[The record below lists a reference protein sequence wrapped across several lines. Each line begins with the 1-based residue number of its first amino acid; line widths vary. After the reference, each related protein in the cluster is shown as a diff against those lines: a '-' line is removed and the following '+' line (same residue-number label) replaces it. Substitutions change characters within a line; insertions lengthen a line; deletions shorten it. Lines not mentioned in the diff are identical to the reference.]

1 MTPHRL
7 IIAGRAA
14 SVRLGSLLAL
24 LALVLLA
31 ATTPSGT
38 ATAQEVKVLR
48 LAMGETEVIDVPFG
62 LADVIVADQK
72 VASITLLSAQSLL
85 VTPLAAGSTQVML
98 RDAEGTARL
107 TLSVAVREDF
117 AQLQNIL
124 DEVSPRANI
133 EVRNVNGR
141 ALVAGIVG
149 DEAEASRILDI
160 ARSYSDGDVIDAL
173 KVADPR
179 QIMLKVNILELSRS
193 GGKELGINTFRD
205 PQGME
210 GTNGDPFGTISR
222 NLRLSANGKPYSVD
236 LLLQALE
243 TKGIARRLA
252 NPTLVAVNGSTASFV
267 VGGEVPITTAT
278 EDGES
283 TTYREYGVKLAF
295 TPQVLDGRVI
305 RLQIMPE
312 VSEVDWSR
320 RVNDN
325 PAFIS
330 RKVDTTIELQSGES
344 FAIAGLL
351 QSDSVRS
358 VRQYPWMGNVPI
370 LGALF
375 RSSAYQKN
383 QTELV
388 VVVTPYLVNGDSP
401 ENIDGDPTLQ
411 AGDPDDA
418 ETFLLGAVED
428 NDEVKSRF
436 LGGFGVTGPYGHILP
451 RQ

>member
-1 MTPHRL
+1 MKLHRVNWS
-7 IIAGRAA
+7 GRPAPLRFA
-14 SVRLGSLLAL
+14 Y
-24 LALVLLA
+24 LA
-31 ATTPSGT
+31 AILMVLVTCFGT
-38 ATAQEVKVLR
+38 AARVMAQEVQVLR
-48 LAMGETEVIDVPFG
+48 LSMGETEVVDVPFG
-62 LADVIVADQK
+62 LADVIVGNDEI
-72 VASITLLSAQSLL
+72 ASVTLLSSQSLL
-85 VTPLAAGSTQVML
+85 VTPLSAGSTQILL
-98 RDAEGTARL
+98 RDSEGAARL

-117 AQLQNIL
+117 AQLKNII
-124 DEVSPRANI
+124 DEVSPRSNI

-179 QIMLKVNILELSRS
+179 QVMLKVNILELSRS
-193 GGKELGINTFRD
+193 AGKELGINTFRN
-205 PQGME
+205 PAGMD

-222 NLRLSANGKPYSVD
+222 NLNLSANGRPYSVD

-278 EDGES
+278 QDGES

-295 TPQVLDGRVI
+295 TPQVMDGRII

-320 RVNDN
+320 RVNEN
-325 PAFIS
+325 PAFVS

-358 VRQYPWMGNVPI
+358 ARQFPWMGNVPI

-388 VVVTPYLVNGDSP
+388 VVVTPHLVNGESP

-411 AGDPDDA
+411 SGDPDDA
-418 ETFLLGAVED
+418 ESFLLGAVED
-428 NDEVKSRF
+428 RDEVKRRF
-436 LGGFGVTGPYGHILP
+436 LGGFGVSGPYGHILP